1 MRKLSTLFNTTG
13 SKGILVAFLILSST
27 SCKKNFLDT
36 VPLTSISDVVAY
48 DTPERILAQ
57 VNGLYASA
65 KTGTFLGGRYILYNE
80 TRADEFIQ
88 TKSNT
93 VTGLNTWSQS
103 VNSSTDEVVATW
115 SNPYAVINKVNT
127 FIKGLTD
134 NKSKVSATLYT
145 QYIAEAK
152 FLRALCYYDLVKV
165 FARPYATDG
174 GKSPGVPLRL
184 QAESSNSNNDLV
196 RSSVAAVYT
205 QILSDLNDA
214 EAGLPLTYATA
225 VLNATRAHRNTAIAL
240 KTRIYL
246 TMGDY
251 GNVIT
256 EANKIVSPTAP
267 YQASTGVNNKLET
280 SQVTVFAG
288 SYTGPEAV
296 LFFPFTTADAPGTT
310 SALTYLYTY
319 TPGNG
324 EYYLNP
330 AGTISNPV
338 YSTASTD
345 TRKTLVVTGG
355 TNKWLNKFKSASPY
369 PDYIPVIRY
378 AEVLLNLAEA
388 AAQKDDLATA
398 LNMLYAVRHRSDPT
412 FIFAPADIA
421 TKGALINTILTERKI
436 EFLGEGFRVPDLQRL
451 LLPLPAKTA
460 PTTSAPA
467 VAVSA
472 SNYIWPISVNETS
485 INKLCEPNP

>member
-1 MRKLSTLFNTTG
+1 MRNTLFKIKRT
-13 SKGILVAFLILSST
+13 KGILVTFLILGLT
-27 SCKKNFLDT
+27 SCKKDFLNT
-36 VPLTSISDVVAY
+36 VPLTAISDLNSF
-48 DTPERILAQ
+48 DTPARILAQ
-57 VNGLYASA
+57 VNGLYTTA
-65 KTGTFLGGRYILYNE
+65 KAGTFLGGRYILYNE

-115 SNPYAVINKVNT
+115 ANPYTVINGVNT
-127 FIKGLTD
+127 FIAGLTAH
-134 NKSKVSATLYT
+134 KSVISSALFT
-145 QYIAEAK
+145 QYVAEAK

-174 GKSPGVPLRL
+174 GKSLGVPLRL
-184 QAESSNSNNDLV
+184 QSETGLDNNNLA
-196 RSSVAAVYT
+196 RSTVGEVYA
-205 QILSDLNDA
+205 QIIKDLNDA
-214 EAGLPLTYATA
+214 ETDLPLTYSTPL
-225 VLNATRAHRNTAIAL
+225 LNATRAHRNTAIAL

-251 GNVIT
+251 ANVIT
-256 EANKIVSPTAP
+256 EANKIVSTAAP
-267 YQASTGVNNKLET
+267 YQATTGVNNKLEN

-296 LFFPFTTADAPGTT
+296 FFFPFSQADAPGTT
-310 SALTYLYTY
+310 SALAYLYTNS
-319 TPGNG
+319 PGNG

-330 AGTISNPV
+330 AGTIANPV
-338 YSTASTD
+338 FSDTTSKD
-345 TRKTLVVTGG
+345 TRKTQVVKNGP
-355 TNKWLNKFKSASPY
+355 NKWLNKFKSASPY

-388 AAQKDDLATA
+388 SAQQDDLGAATN
-398 LNMLYAVRHRSDPT
+398 LLYAVRHRSDPAYT
-412 FIFAPADIA
+412 FVPADIG
-421 TKGALINTILTERKI
+421 TKDALISTILTERKI
-436 EFLGEGFRVPDLQRL
+436 ELLGEGFRVPDLQRL
-451 LLPLPAKTA
+451 LQPLPAKTA
-460 PTTSAPA
+460 PTTSAPG

-485 INKLCEPNP
+485 INKLCVPNP